1 MASRLYAAR
10 LRPLISPGADAV
22 SHWTTAP
29 DVGPFPEVV
38 GPYHPHCTGDGMMPG
53 SRAEWASGGPSRPS
67 ARGQSTTCASQQ
79 SWVRC
84 FAPEPLEHHK
94 ATRA

>member
-38 GPYHPHCTGDGMMPG
+38 GPHDSHCTGDGMIPG
-53 SRAEWASGGPSRPS
+53 SGAEWALRGPS
-67 ARGQSTTCASQQ
+67 
-79 SWVRC
+79 
-84 FAPEPLEHHK
+84 
-94 ATRA
+94 